1 MLHTINTINNTEN
14 VIILFAIEILQTA
27 KKH

>member
-1 MLHTINTINNTEN
+1 VLHTINTINNTEN
-14 VIILFAIEILQTA
+14 VIILFAIAILQTA